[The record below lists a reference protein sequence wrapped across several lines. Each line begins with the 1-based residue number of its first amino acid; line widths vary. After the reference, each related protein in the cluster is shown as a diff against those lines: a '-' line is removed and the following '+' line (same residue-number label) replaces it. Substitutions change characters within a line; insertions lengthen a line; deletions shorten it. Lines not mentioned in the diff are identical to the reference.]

1 MKAKITIL
9 NISKILAPIL
19 GSRDIINDL
28 RPSVIKALTKRV
40 DLDFQKVQFVSR
52 SAAHE
57 LLKLKEE
64 LFYCRQNKKEV
75 NFINTTENVAQMLR
89 IVAANRAVPKREASE
104 LKIESINIT
113 SLTS

>member
-19 GSRDIINDL
+19 GSRDIIQGL
-28 RPSVIKALTKRV
+28 RRSIIKAPTKRV

-64 LFYCRQNKKEV
+64 LFYNKQNKKEV
-75 NFINTTENVAQMLR
+75 NFINANENVAQMLR
-89 IVAANRAVPKREASE
+89 IVAANRAVPKRETPE
-104 LKIESINIT
+104 LKIESINIASPT
-113 SLTS
+113 I

>member
-19 GSRDIINDL
+19 GSRDIIDDL
-28 RPSVIKALTKRV
+28 KQLVIKAPTKRV

-64 LFYCRQNKKEV
+64 LFYRKQNKKEV
-75 NFINTTENVAQMLR
+75 NFINTNENVAQMLR
-89 IVAANRAVPKREASE
+89 IVAANRAVPKKEAPKS
-104 LKIESINIT
+104 KIESINIA
-113 SLTS
+113 SLTI